1 MMEQYLE
8 DLRVRPLMQRITEK
22 AVLLRPSNVVALA
35 VDVTCGTD
43 SHLMDASEEAAAK
56 SLQARQRGNATRK
69 ERKQQQQAATRV
81 QATQRGKNSRK
92 KKRAPAGPPI
102 AEEGAVSMGD

>member
-81 QATQRGKNSRK
+81 QATQRGKNSRN

-102 AEEGAVSMGD
+102 A